1 MCLLNPHSLQQT
13 NEPLWRYLLSVTMT
27 DHTANTWVSV
37 FGEQGESIFGM
48 TAPQYHE
55 SEAMDPEFYNKHAL
69 VRGMP
74 C

>member
-1 MCLLNPHSLQQT
+1 
-13 NEPLWRYLLSVTMT
+13 MT